1 MNVCARCRSAL
12 PPATNLCASCG
23 FPNPMLAVPSGKKSS
38 STIILVVVLVLA
50 LPGALGVFAVLGIY
64 GVRKYI
70 AGAKTAEARNGVA
83 MIAKFTA
90 ERFEQTHRVCPS
102 ASNAVPALTSQISA
116 RKYMSTT
123 SEWESDAGWAC
134 VGFAMT
140 TPQYFQYRYE
150 ATETGFRATARGDLD
165 GDGKLSTFALGGQV
179 VDGKLVIAPQIEEI
193 DPEE

>member
-12 PPATNLCASCG
+12 PPATSLCACG
-23 FPNPMLAVPSGKKSS
+23 FPNPMLATPSGKKSS
-38 STIILVVVLVLA
+38 TKIVLIVVLVLA
-50 LPGALGVFAVLGIY
+50 LPGILGIFAVLGIY

-70 AGAKTAEARNGVA
+70 ASAKTAEARNGVA

-90 ERFEQTHRVCPS
+90 ERYEQTHRVCPS
-102 ASNAVPALTSQISA
+102 ARNAVPPLASQISA

-140 TPQYFQYRYE
+140 MPQYFQYRYE
-150 ATETGFRATARGDLD
+150 ATETGFRAIARGDLD
-165 GDGKLSTFALGGQV
+165 GDGKLSTFALRGQV